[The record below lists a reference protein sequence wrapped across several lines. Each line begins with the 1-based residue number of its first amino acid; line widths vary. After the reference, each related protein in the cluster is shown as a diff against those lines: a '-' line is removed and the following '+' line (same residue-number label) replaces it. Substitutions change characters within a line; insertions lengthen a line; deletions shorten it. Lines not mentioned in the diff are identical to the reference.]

1 MESKRARGLSETAG
15 FPQHLTSPWAPSLW
29 IIQTPLQTRTPTLP
43 SWPGTSAGV
52 SGTQRRK
59 AGCLRP
65 QMGCGGFH
73 GNAHPPAEAPLLA
86 LAQGQPAGPAGS
98 RAHPTSNRPPSSWA
112 FAHSVPTSF
121 LLPATLSV
129 PEDLGQSE
137 WKPSSKQGPRS
148 LGTPTSSLYRSVVM
162 ENETHRQIFQSRT
175 PPPSL
180 GNGRPSGGPNPSTD
194 PACYPPLG
202 DQWRAIW
209 PSLLPSAGNRE
220 GRLSIRTLS
229 LLVSTSFFPLTTS
242 GEARRWGG

>member
-1 MESKRARGLSETAG
+1 MESKRATGLSETAG

-112 FAHSVPTSF
+112 FAHSVPTS
-121 LLPATLSV
+121 
-129 PEDLGQSE
+129 
-137 WKPSSKQGPRS
+137 
-148 LGTPTSSLYRSVVM
+148 
-162 ENETHRQIFQSRT
+162 
-175 PPPSL
+175 
-180 GNGRPSGGPNPSTD
+180 
-194 PACYPPLG
+194 
-202 DQWRAIW
+202 
-209 PSLLPSAGNRE
+209 SLLPTTLLLKSSASPPRSHSRHFQPTSHKCNCLPST
-220 GRLSIRTLS
+220 RLAASAERQTVGGGGGVHHLLSQSHQVWPSSSVKGAASRNERRGGFTLPPCQQP
-229 LLVSTSFFPLTTS
+229 VS
-242 GEARRWGG
+242 

>member
-121 LLPATLSV
+121 LLPATL
-129 PEDLGQSE
+129 LL
-137 WKPSSKQGPRS
+137 KSSASPPRS
-148 LGTPTSSLYRSVVM
+148 HSRHFQPTSHTC
-162 ENETHRQIFQSRT
+162 N
-175 PPPSL
+175 
-180 GNGRPSGGPNPSTD
+180 
-194 PACYPPLG
+194 C
-202 DQWRAIW
+202 
-209 PSLLPSAGNRE
+209 LPSA
-220 GRLSIRTLS
+220 RLAASAERQTVGGGGVHHLISQSHQVCPRSGVKGAASRNEQRGGFTLPPCQQP
-229 LLVSTSFFPLTTS
+229 VS
-242 GEARRWGG
+242 